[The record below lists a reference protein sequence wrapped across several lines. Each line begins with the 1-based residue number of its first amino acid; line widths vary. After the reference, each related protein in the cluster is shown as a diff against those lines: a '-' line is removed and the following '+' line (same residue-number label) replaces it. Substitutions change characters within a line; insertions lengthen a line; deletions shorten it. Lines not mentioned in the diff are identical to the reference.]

1 MFCQPFGLAIGWLG
15 WWADTW
21 GGVWNQCTMPATN
34 QELIY
39 ETNSHKQPQASPP
52 LSQRGPMVQAEYNA
66 ELARALLRRSPL
78 TQEERQGWDMEA
90 MQNAQLL
97 AY

>member
-1 MFCQPFGLAIGWLG
+1 
-15 WWADTW
+15 
-21 GGVWNQCTMPATN
+21 
-34 QELIY
+34 
-39 ETNSHKQPQASPP
+39 
-52 LSQRGPMVQAEYNA
+52 MVQAEYNA